1 MRYISLIFCL
11 AFIFVSC
18 GNPKKELEKRII
30 AMNNQDSLA
39 NTAGLFHY
47 ADLLNQYIT
56 KYPKDKKSENYLFQL
71 AQSCNGL
78 NKHTEAIDY
87 LSLYLNQYP
96 EGEKKA
102 DALFIKA
109 FIYENN
115 LNQKDSAI
123 QLYETFLEKY
133 PQHALAESVKLSL
146 QNIDTPLEE
155 LVKGFME
162 KLDADSSAKNQA
174 D

>member
-1 MRYISLIFCL
+1 MRIINQFFCL
-11 AFIFVSC
+11 ALIFISC
-18 GNPKKELEKRII
+18 GNPKKDLEKKIV

-56 KYPKDKKSENYLFQL
+56 KYPNDKKSENYLFQL

-78 NKHTEAIDY
+78 NKHSEAIDY
-87 LSLYLNQYP
+87 LSLYLEQYP

-109 FIYENN
+109 FIYENS

-123 QLYETFLEKY
+123 QLYETFLEQY

-146 QNIDTPLEE
+146 QNIGTPLEE

-162 KLDADSSAKNQA
+162 KLDADSSAQNQA